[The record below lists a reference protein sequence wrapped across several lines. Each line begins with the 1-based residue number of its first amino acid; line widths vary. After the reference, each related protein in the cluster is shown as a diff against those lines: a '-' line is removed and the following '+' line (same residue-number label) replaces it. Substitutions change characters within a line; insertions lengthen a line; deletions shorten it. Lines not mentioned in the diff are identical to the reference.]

1 MASCKGDIKAAI
13 ELANHYGASWLVD
26 SGSTNDLGVF
36 VTAGLGDYPAWTEQL
51 RQEIVDAFDQELL
64 NSIRAND
71 PEVSIRE
78 KRSIYET
85 AWIFS
90 ITADNREK
98 YVQLICDARAKLVA
112 QNPVQFSLFSETSK
126 DASGRRRNAFASEE
140 LHQWDRAV
148 HFLSNLVDQSVLN
161 WADWPV
167 PVMENPPD
175 TFPIRVCKK
184 RQQRA
189 SADAGLNTIYLSPDS
204 SDDVFLHEAIHLIEG
219 LDDTISRANY
229 LYLLRRTHGMKTR
242 KKLAISGRGEFY
254 AQGGFLKDYT
264 GKITPLGATE
274 IMTTSVPYLY
284 FDPYALAKYDSE
296 TFRHVMFVLQ
306 HNRGVNN

>member
-1 MASCKGDIKAAI
+1 MASYRGNIKAAV

-26 SGSTNDLGVF
+26 SGSTTDLDVF

-51 RQEIVDAFDQELL
+51 RQEIVNAFDQVLFDEM
-64 NSIRAND
+64 RAND
-71 PEVSIRE
+71 PEVANRE
-78 KRSIYET
+78 QQSIYET

-90 ITADNREK
+90 ITLDTSKK
-98 YVQLICDARAKLVA
+98 YVQLIREARAKMVA
-112 QNPVQFSLFSETSK
+112 HNPVQFSLFSETSK
-126 DASGRRRNAFASEE
+126 DAFGRRRDAFSLEE

-167 PVMENPPD
+167 QGKENEPR
-175 TFPIRVCKK
+175 TFPIRVCQK

-204 SDDVFLHEAIHLIEG
+204 RDDVFLHEAIHLIEG

-229 LYLLRRTHGMKTR
+229 LYLLRRTNGMKSR
-242 KKLAISGRGEFY
+242 KKLATSGKGEFY
-254 AQGGFLKDYT
+254 AKGGFLKEYT
-264 GKITPLGATE
+264 GKISQLGATE

-284 FDPYALAKYDSE
+284 FDPYALAKYDPE
-296 TFRHVMFVLQ
+296 TFRHVMFILQ
-306 HNRGVNN
+306 RNTRT